1 MDHRLACDTQA
12 PLFWE
17 SEPPLTFAHM
27 PLPKSSSARLSPS
40 IWLSILVNAK
50 LRAGYNNPDLPKVF
64 LMPVTKKRPFPLLAA
79 ERMHPGRALFCGHAQ
94 RPSGTPP
101 TVSRGSPQSSIRG
114 GASGI
119 YFFRNFRNIAFR
131 RTQISFIFPAVPS
144 HLRGGSRSSRT
155 RGGMRWTRMAL
166 LTRALSCG
174 RRSRVVLTPR
184 RWRQVRRRRLR
195 LMTVTNKPGH
205 RGEHEG
211 NR

>member
-40 IWLSILVNAK
+40 IWPSILVNSK
-50 LRAGYNNPDLPKVF
+50 LRVGYNNPHVPKVF
-64 LMPVTKKRPFPLLAA
+64 LMPATKKRSSPVWAT
-79 ERMHPGRALFCGHAQ
+79 ERMHPGRSRSTAFRDA
-94 RPSGTPP
+94 RPP
-101 TVSRGSPQSSIRG
+101 TVNCRPPRSTIRG
-114 GASGI
+114 RASGI
-119 YFFRNFRNIAFR
+119 YFFRNIRNIAFR
-131 RTQISFIFPAVPS
+131 RTQISFISAAVPS

-155 RGGMRWTRMAL
+155 RGGMRWTRVAL

-184 RWRQVRRRRLR
+184 RWRQVRRSKLRRT
-195 LMTVTNKPGH
+195 TVTTKPGH